1 MKWIIDT
8 DFSTNSQ
15 NAIDLLI
22 KYNLDIVAFTVVV
35 DFAKNHPLDIKNK
48 MVEYFKQKYNKEYT
62 IYVGAQEPYI
72 DYSEELGDSKLEDPY
87 NVTEYKVKIRSSN
100 ESRNYVPDLDNVA
113 CLKIVDLINT
123 YGKDLSILSLSALT
137 NISLAIILD
146 NNISNKFDKLV
157 VTGGS
162 TTGKGNS
169 GVFSEA
175 NFRADPVAAK
185 NVIKYYKNI
194 VAVPMEAEISF
205 INAFK
210 DNLKELGSMSEY
222 VAAIIKDKKNALQ
235 FVSALYVLNNNIANS
250 VFNQL
255 ADIDIVGKLTRGAFS
270 IMKYEWL
277 VNEEYNKITYFEE
290 LNKEEI
296 LKTLKN

>member
-8 DFSTNSQ
+8 DFSTNSMS
-15 NAIDLLI
+15 AIDFLI
-22 KYNLDIVAFTVVV
+22 KHNLDIVAFTVVV
-35 DFAKNHPLDIKNK
+35 DFAKNHPLDIKFK
-48 MVEYFKQKYNKEYT
+48 MVEYFKQKYNKEYN

-87 NVTEYKVKIRSSN
+87 NVSEYKVKIRSSN

-146 NNISNKFDKLV
+146 NSISNKFDKLV

-194 VAVPMEAEISF
+194 VAVPMEAEMSF

-210 DNLKELGSMSEY
+210 DNLKELESMSEY
-222 VAAIIKDKKNALQ
+222 VTALLKDKKNALQ
-235 FVSALYVLNNNIANS
+235 LVSALYVLNNNIATS

-255 ADIDIVGKLTRGAFS
+255 ADVDIVGKLTRGAFS

-277 VNEEYNKITYFEE
+277 VNDEYNKITYFEE